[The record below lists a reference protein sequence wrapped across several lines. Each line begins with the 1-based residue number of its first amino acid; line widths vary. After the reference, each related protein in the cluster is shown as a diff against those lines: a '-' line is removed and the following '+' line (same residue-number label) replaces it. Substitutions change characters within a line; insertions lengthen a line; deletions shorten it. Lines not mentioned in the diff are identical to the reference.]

1 MDYEC
6 GGVKMT
12 VFEVPGTLF
21 CGSDMHI
28 SLHRVSI
35 GRLFFLPTSFA
46 TVTELLQTVNVLDDY
61 GTT

>member
-6 GGVKMT
+6 GGVKLT
-12 VFEVPGTLF
+12 VFKVLGTLF
-21 CGSDMHI
+21 CGSEMCK

-46 TVTELLQTVNVLDDY
+46 TVTKLLQTVNVLDDY

>member
-6 GGVKMT
+6 GGVKLT

-21 CGSDMHI
+21 CGSEMCK

-35 GRLFFLPTSFA
+35 RLLFFLPTSFA